1 MLLCCPYAPLQQRL
15 SLRRAARQRP
25 APEGR
30 STTPAYG
37 LTVVPRILSQCLTA
51 QQGVLSHS
59 QSSHGGCCRQQ
70 NVSRLLGICHMGS
83 VWTCSRLRREQGT
96 NYRSVRSNVPAP
108 GCEPRPHLWLFAP
121 HGVSV
126 WQFGQDQPLLSTC
139 CWLTAGEIYR
149 YRFLIRAK
157 CDQTLFVLISSLPY
171 VQATTHVPFV
181 IKCQHYLLT
190 CLAGRLWGKER
201 ILA

>member
-1 MLLCCPYAPLQQRL
+1 MLLVCTPPTTSESRAWP
-15 SLRRAARQRP
+15 RAARRRP

-30 STTPAYG
+30 STRPAYG
-37 LTVVPRILSQCLTA
+37 LTVVPRISSQCLTA
-51 QQGVLSHS
+51 QQVVLSHS

-108 GCEPRPHLWLFAP
+108 GFEPRPHLWLFTP

-139 CWLTAGEIYR
+139 FCLTAGEN
-149 YRFLIRAK
+149 LP
-157 CDQTLFVLISSLPY
+157 LSLPN
-171 VQATTHVPFV
+171 
-181 IKCQHYLLT
+181 
-190 CLAGRLWGKER
+190 
-201 ILA
+201 